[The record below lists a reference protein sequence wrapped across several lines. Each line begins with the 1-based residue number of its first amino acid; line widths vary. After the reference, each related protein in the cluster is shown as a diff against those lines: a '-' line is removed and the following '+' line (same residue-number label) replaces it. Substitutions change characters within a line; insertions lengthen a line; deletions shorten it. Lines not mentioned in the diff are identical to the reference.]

1 MIDAIGAVA
10 LLKRPCHR
18 PISRQARTPSA
29 ARISPMTA
37 LPALSVD
44 LTDSFPVQCATRAAQ
59 AQDVKSPLRKGA
71 TRFSPC

>member
-29 ARISPMTA
+29 ARISYDRLAGPQRR
-37 LPALSVD
+37 PHRFISGSVGNAR
-44 LTDSFPVQCATRAAQ
+44 CASSGR
-59 AQDVKSPLRKGA
+59 
-71 TRFSPC
+71 